1 MYEINIITMDLSSPP
16 PIWSPDPD
24 IELELLEMAR
34 VQMDAFLAR
43 AQRGLLDQRDQSIQG
58 ISEIQEMLSVIHG
71 DPVPEPPPPI
81 HPVSITIHS
90 VDVYSVEDHNNAV
103 RKLQDMIDSVS
114 SGDSFTLNEG
124 DYLELSGVLG
134 KMYISS
140 S

>member
-1 MYEINIITMDLSSPP
+1 MYEINIITMDPSSPA

-24 IELELLEMAR
+24 IELELLQMAR
-34 VQMDAFLAR
+34 VQMDAFLAH
-43 AQRGLLDQRDQSIQG
+43 AQRGLQDQRDQSIQG
-58 ISEIQEMLSVIHG
+58 ISEIQQMLSVIHG
-71 DPVPEPPPPI
+71 DPVPEPPPPPPI
-81 HPVSITIHS
+81 HPVSITIH
-90 VDVYSVEDHNNAV
+90 SVEDHNNAV
-103 RKLQDMIDSVS
+103 RKLQNMIDSVS

>member
-1 MYEINIITMDLSSPP
+1 MDLSSPP
-16 PIWSPDPD
+16 PIRHRG
-24 IELELLEMAR
+24 AGA
-34 VQMDAFLAR
+34 VFLAQ
-43 AQRGLLDQRDQSIQG
+43 AQRGLQAQRDQSIQG
-58 ISEIQEMLSVIHG
+58 IREIQEMLSVIHG

-81 HPVSITIHS
+81 HPVSITIH
-90 VDVYSVEDHNNAV
+90 SVEDHNNAV

>member
-24 IELELLEMAR
+24 IELLQMAR
-34 VQMDAFLAR
+34 VQRDAFLAH
-43 AQRGLLDQRDQSIQG
+43 AQRGLQDQRDQSIQG
-58 ISEIQEMLSVIHG
+58 IREIQEMLSVIHG
-71 DPVPEPPPPI
+71 DPVPEPPPPPPI
-81 HPVSITIHS
+81 HPVSITIH
-90 VDVYSVEDHNNAV
+90 SVEDHNNAV
-103 RKLQDMIDSVS
+103 RKLQDMVDSVS